1 MAERNRVR
9 RPEAPGPGPDGWLSG
24 MSAGGIERPPTAMV
38 ACGPYMEHLPVGGM
52 TVGAI
57 RSRFGDRLDVDPLAQ
72 AVIDGTEAAE
82 DAVLQSG
89 QLLTFVRKAGEKGSV
104 FGPARDGG
112 RPEGGCHA
120 PRR

>member
-9 RPEAPGPGPDGWLSG
+9 RQEVPGLGPDGWPAG
-24 MSAGGIERPPTAMV
+24 MSAGETERPPTAMV

-57 RSRFGDRLDVDPLAQ
+57 RSRFGGRLDVDPLAQ
-72 AVIDGTEAAE
+72 AMIDGTEADE
-82 DAVLQSG
+82 DAVLRSG
-89 QLLTFVRKAGEKGSV
+89 QLLTFVRKAGEKGAVS
-104 FGPARDGG
+104 GPAPEGA
-112 RPEGGCHA
+112 RPEGGCHG